1 MHEVSRLIFEQEIAI
16 LSQLT
21 DEEKEG
27 RELNRDEAEKLMFE
41 YTKSDALRKHMFAV
55 EAAMR
60 AYARKFGEEEDKW
73 GVVGLLHDF
82 DYEAYPNAP
91 DHPLKGSEILE
102 QKGYPEDVRKAILGH
117 AAYTAVPRDTRM
129 AKVLYACD
137 ELCGFVNAVSLVR
150 PNKIVDLEAPSIKK
164 KLKDKAFAKN
174 INREDIR
181 QGAAELGVDLTVH
194 IQVVIDAMKE
204 IGDAL
209 GLNPAP
215 KP

>member
-1 MHEVSRLIFEQEIAI
+1 M
-16 LSQLT
+16 
-21 DEEKEG
+21 
-27 RELNRDEAEKLMFE
+27 
-41 YTKSDALRKHMFAV
+41 
-55 EAAMR
+55 
-60 AYARKFGEEEDKW
+60 
-73 GVVGLLHDF
+73 
-82 DYEAYPNAP
+82 
-91 DHPLKGSEILE
+91 KGSEILE

-150 PNKIVDLEAPSIKK
+150 PNKITDLEAPSVKK

-181 QGAAELGVDLTVH
+181 QGAAELGVDLTEH

>member
-1 MHEVSRLIFEQEIAI
+1 
-16 LSQLT
+16 
-21 DEEKEG
+21 
-27 RELNRDEAEKLMFE
+27 LMFE

-82 DYEAYPNAP
+82 DYEAYPTAP

-194 IQVVIDAMKE
+194 IQVVIAAMKE